1 MSMITIR
8 EVAEKAGVSSTTV
21 SHVINT
27 TRFVSE
33 ETRQRVL
40 SAMQELG
47 YRPNYLAR
55 SLRRG
60 ETHTIGLILP
70 DSSNPFFAE
79 IAHSIEEVA
88 FRQGY
93 SLILC
98 NTEGDLEKE
107 RRYVEVLSKKQVDG
121 MIFVAAGEQTDSLQE
136 LLRLRTPLVIVDR
149 DLSEHLDVDTVLTD
163 NRQGG
168 YQATR
173 HMIDL
178 GHRRIACITG
188 PSNLTPSAE
197 RVSGYAGALAEAG
210 LPVDE
215 RLILR
220 GDFHP
225 RSGGEATLHLLG
237 LEEPPTA
244 IFACNDLM
252 AIGALSAANEAGY
265 PVPDRLAVIGF
276 DDIELA
282 SHTTPP
288 LSTIAQPRAEI
299 SQTAINLLLERI
311 NEHSQPA
318 QRILLPGKLVIRA
331 SCGGRR

>member
-1 MSMITIR
+1 MATIQ
-8 EVAEKAGVSSTTV
+8 EVAKKAGVSSTTV

-40 SAMQELG
+40 GAMEELG

-60 ETHTIGLILP
+60 ETHTLGLILP
-70 DSSNPFFAE
+70 DSANPFFAE
-79 IAHSIEEVA
+79 IAHSIEDIA
-88 FRQGY
+88 FLKGY

-107 RRYVEVLSKKQVDG
+107 RLYVEVLSNKQVDG
-121 MIFVAAGEQTDSLQE
+121 MIFVAAGAQTDSLKE
-136 LLRLRTPLVIVDR
+136 LLRLGTPLVIVDR
-149 DLSEHLDVDTVLTD
+149 DLSKDLDVDTVITD

-168 YQATR
+168 YKATHR
-173 HMIDL
+173 LIDL

-197 RVSGYAGALAEAG
+197 RVSGYLDALIESG
-210 LPVDE
+210 ISGDE
-215 RLILR
+215 QMIVR

-225 RSGGEATLHLLG
+225 RSGSEATRHLLG
-237 LEEPPTA
+237 LENPPTA

-252 AIGALSAANEAGY
+252 AIGVISAASESGY
-265 PVPDRLAVIGF
+265 PVPDKLAVIGF

-282 SHTTPP
+282 SLTNPP
-288 LSTIAQPRAEI
+288 LTTIAQPKAEI
-299 SQTAINLLLERI
+299 CKTAIHLLLERI
-311 NEHSQPA
+311 NVRAKQA
-318 QRILLPGKLVIRA
+318 QRILIPGKMIIRA
-331 SCGGRR
+331 SCGGQR

>member
-1 MSMITIR
+1 MITIR

-173 HMIDL
+173 HLIDL
-178 GHRRIACITG
+178 GHQRIACITG

-197 RVSGYAGALAEAG
+197 RVSGYTGALAEAG

-215 RLILR
+215 QLILR

-237 LEEPPTA
+237 MQVPPTA
-244 IFACNDLM
+244 IFTCNDLM

-265 PVPDRLAVIGF
+265 PVPARLAVVGF

-311 NEHSQPA
+311 NEHSQPT